1 MSARGDMSKERR
13 FTFLRGAIGLR
24 HVWITMT
31 MLATCSGVGVAQM
44 PASVATPSTS
54 SSSAA
59 QGAAE
64 PLSQAVRELSDQVR
78 ALRASMAEMRADSAR
93 SEEETRELRR
103 ELDELRAATLDRRP
117 VVTEAVVR
125 TESRSSS
132 TPAGATMGG
141 VLREVLGLPQRD
153 SQQYPQHDNVH
164 DGVQRDSVA
173 GLQAQSSQEQ
183 SMVAGAQA
191 GTSSSTSNT
200 SSVTPDDQKK
210 TGRPATIEEEYEL
223 LSGKVDDQYQTKVES
238 ASKYRMRI
246 SGIVLTNVFSNQG
259 QVDNIDIPELAYGRQ
274 PGDTGGSFGA
284 TLRQSQ
290 LGFEV
295 FGPRVAGARTRA
307 DLSVD
312 LAGGFPEQPNGIES
326 GLMRLRT
333 ATMRMDWD
341 NTSVVVGQD
350 GIFFSPNSPT
360 SFASLAQPA
369 LSYAGNLWSWVPQ
382 IRVEHRFAVTDSSSW
397 LVQGGILDPVSGEV
411 PGTGTYRSAGPGEA
425 SRQPAYGTRIAW
437 THDISGQPLRLGA
450 GGYYSRQDYG
460 FDRNV
465 NGWAAMADVQVPFG
479 SKFELSGKFYRGRA
493 LGGLYGGLGQSVL
506 FNGMD
511 TGDPYTKLIGLNT
524 VGGWAQLKYRPAT
537 KVEFNAAFG
546 MDNPF
551 AKDLEYFPYPYSYLD
566 AGLARNHAG
575 FVNFIYRP
583 RSDLLFSAEY
593 RRILTDSIGNGDW
606 NAGHLNLSMGV
617 LF

>member
-1 MSARGDMSKERR
+1 
-13 FTFLRGAIGLR
+13 
-24 HVWITMT
+24 
-31 MLATCSGVGVAQM
+31 
-44 PASVATPSTS
+44 
-54 SSSAA
+54 
-59 QGAAE
+59 
-64 PLSQAVRELSDQVR
+64 
-78 ALRASMAEMRADSAR
+78 
-93 SEEETRELRR
+93 
-103 ELDELRAATLDRRP
+103 
-117 VVTEAVVR
+117 
-125 TESRSSS
+125 
-132 TPAGATMGG
+132 
-141 VLREVLGLPQRD
+141 
-153 SQQYPQHDNVH
+153 
-164 DGVQRDSVA
+164 
-173 GLQAQSSQEQ
+173 
-183 SMVAGAQA
+183 
-191 GTSSSTSNT
+191 
-200 SSVTPDDQKK
+200 
-210 TGRPATIEEEYEL
+210 
-223 LSGKVDDQYQTKVES
+223 VDDQYQTKVES

-259 QVDNIDIPELAYGRQ
+259 EVDNIDIPELAYGRL
-274 PGDTGGSFGA
+274 PGESGGSFGA

-360 SFASLAQPA
+360 SFASLAEPA

-425 SRQPAYGTRIAW
+425 SRQPAYGSRIAW

-450 GGYYSRQDYG
+450 GGFYSRQDYG

-465 NGWAAMADVQVPFG
+465 NAWAAMADVQVPLG

-506 FNGMD
+506 FNGPD
-511 TGDPYTKLIGLNT
+511 TDEAYTKLIGLNT

-537 KVEFNAAFG
+537 KLEFNAAFG

-593 RRILTDSIGNGDW
+593 RRILTDSLGFGDW